1 MNFEK
6 VTPPFANFEKVTPP
20 FANFKKVTPPLKKK
34 ISSEI

>member
-20 FANFKKVTPPLKKK
+20 LKKK
-34 ISSEI
+34 ISSEIEGK